1 MGQEASLPQGGDDEF
16 EHQARAPPSSSNPPL
31 STPQKIHNPRAAG
44 KMIGAVFQKAA
55 HRGGGGSN
63 IGADSTRGIVGDGG
77 TVPYP
82 PDGQPLYASNG
93 NGSHPGLI
101 SPGVG
106 SQTSAAMNP
115 NLMSPE
121 QQQQYHQQQQQLYHM
136 QQQSSMMPNQYYHP
150 QHQETQHGQQHFVV
164 SPGQQQPLPRSLPQ
178 QNVPTH
184 GVDPAYNTAHGTAIN
199 GGNNVNSAP
208 KKGMS
213 FRPSGRGAALI
224 NSMRNLSLGGG
235 MMQRATGG
243 PSPRGK
249 EVNEW
254 ETRWDEDDDDSD
266 GEDQIPS
273 NTGGA
278 NQAAAPN
285 LAPLHAQQLRP
296 GMDAAHSSTSLPPMA
311 TAAGAADDV
320 RFVSPGAAHQA
331 RTPSAADSHTQQ
343 VQKAHLITAT
353 PENDVSHS
361 DVQLVA
367 QQQLQRPQQQSLN
380 RQESEDGIEW
390 DTGMMQDQGY
400 EKPNVEMFMPLLR
413 VLGKGSFG
421 KVCITRLTVAC
432 FGVYHQVYRHALTE
446 VCSHLLLKL

>member
-1 MGQEASLPQGGDDEF
+1 
-16 EHQARAPPSSSNPPL
+16 
-31 STPQKIHNPRAAG
+31 
-44 KMIGAVFQKAA
+44 
-55 HRGGGGSN
+55 
-63 IGADSTRGIVGDGG
+63 
-77 TVPYP
+77 
-82 PDGQPLYASNG
+82 
-93 NGSHPGLI
+93 
-101 SPGVG
+101 
-106 SQTSAAMNP
+106 
-115 NLMSPE
+115 
-121 QQQQYHQQQQQLYHM
+121 
-136 QQQSSMMPNQYYHP
+136 
-150 QHQETQHGQQHFVV
+150 
-164 SPGQQQPLPRSLPQ
+164 
-178 QNVPTH
+178 
-184 GVDPAYNTAHGTAIN
+184 
-199 GGNNVNSAP
+199 
-208 KKGMS
+208 
-213 FRPSGRGAALI
+213 
-224 NSMRNLSLGGG
+224 
-235 MMQRATGG
+235 MQRATGG

-311 TAAGAADDV
+311 TAAGAADDM

-446 VCSHLLLKL
+446 VCSYLSVKL